1 MPPVREQILKR
12 KNKQPE
18 RPFTPSAQQFEK
30 AFNIISN
37 IDSYNMPA
45 FKNMVETSS
54 VAELQ
59 DMLSVFSWVGS
70 TTIIEKL
77 KRISEITN
85 ELQTLTGLRNV
96 LTDAIA
102 KLQEKFIDNVS
113 NEYPNKHGLVNARK
127 IKEDIKIQ
135 LGIRAALTSSMI
147 DN

>member
-1 MPPVREQILKR
+1 MPPVRKHIQKR

-37 IDSYNMPA
+37 IDNYNMPA
-45 FKNMVETSS
+45 LKNMVETSS

-102 KLQEKFIDNVS
+102 KLQEKFIDTVS

-135 LGIRAALTSSMI
+135 LGIRAALTSSMS
-147 DN
+147 DT